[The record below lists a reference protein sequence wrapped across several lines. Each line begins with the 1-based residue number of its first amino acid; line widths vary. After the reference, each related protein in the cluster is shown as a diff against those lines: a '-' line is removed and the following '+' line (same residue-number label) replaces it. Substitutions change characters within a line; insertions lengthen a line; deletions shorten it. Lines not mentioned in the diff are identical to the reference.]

1 MGSKRTA
8 RCRRRVGMQ
17 HDRKMWHS
25 MLRALFIGLPI
36 LVFLSAVP
44 LTLKLVPP
52 NRFYGYRTATTLSS
66 LDAWYQVNFATGL
79 AMIAAGIVGGIAVLL
94 LDQGVIVLKLE
105 SRYII
110 GISITGLATLLFL
123 IVVVVYADRF

>member
-1 MGSKRTA
+1 
-8 RCRRRVGMQ
+8 
-17 HDRKMWHS
+17 

-44 LTLKLVPP
+44 LTLRLVPP
-52 NRFYGYRTATTLSS
+52 NRFYGHPTATTLSS
-66 LDAWYQVNFATGL
+66 LDAWYQINFATGL

-94 LDQGVIVLKLE
+94 LDQGVIVLKPE
-105 SRYII
+105 SSYIV

-123 IVVVVYADRF
+123 IVVVIYADRFWRTAWYQFLAEQAL